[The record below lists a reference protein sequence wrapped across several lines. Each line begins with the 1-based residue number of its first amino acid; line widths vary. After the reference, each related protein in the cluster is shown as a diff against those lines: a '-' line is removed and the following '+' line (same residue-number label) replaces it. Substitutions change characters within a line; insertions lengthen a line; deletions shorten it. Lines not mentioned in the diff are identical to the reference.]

1 VPKVYWSDGGEVVTI
16 ACDSSFF
23 ILKLNSALL
32 SSAAEAGEDGI
43 EVCFYTNRIDSISNL
58 IISLKEA
65 FELLHEV
72 NEK

>member
-1 VPKVYWSDGGEVVTI
+1 VTI

-43 EVCFYTNRIDSISNL
+43 EVCFYTNVL
-58 IISLKEA
+58 IQFKFNCL
-65 FELLHEV
+65 FH
-72 NEK
+72 